1 MHSFDDQNEIKK
13 FLKNIFLLLTY
24 RKDKFDHN
32 EEVQND
38 WGPNMS
44 MASMIPNVTFLLL
57 NAFFGHRFKTT
68 PKLLILLISLIFVI
82 VLFAFTCAM
91 AKIDTDKWQDAFWS
105 VTIASI
111 VLININAAIFQG
123 KSRFLILNAKTNC

>member
-1 MHSFDDQNEIKK
+1 MCNTVTCVKFLITFDDKK
-13 FLKNIFLLLTY
+13 SFLNVLCIFFLVNFF
-24 RKDKFDHN
+24 RQDKFDHD
-32 EEVQND
+32 EEVQKD

-57 NAFFGHRFKTT
+57 NAVFGHRFKTT
-68 PKLLILLISLIFVI
+68 PRLLISLIFVI

-91 AKIDTDKWQDAFWS
+91 AKINTDEWQNAFWS

-123 KSRFLILNAKTNC
+123 KNPG

>member
-1 MHSFDDQNEIKK
+1 MPISLFSSHQLF
-13 FLKNIFLLLTY
+13 
-24 RKDKFDHN
+24 RKDKFDYD
-32 EEVQND
+32 EKVQKD

-57 NAFFGHRFKTT
+57 NAVFGHRFKTT
-68 PKLLILLISLIFVI
+68 PRLLISLIFVI

-91 AKIDTDKWQDAFWS
+91 AKINTDEWQNAFWS

-123 KSRFLILNAKTNC
+123 KIRVK